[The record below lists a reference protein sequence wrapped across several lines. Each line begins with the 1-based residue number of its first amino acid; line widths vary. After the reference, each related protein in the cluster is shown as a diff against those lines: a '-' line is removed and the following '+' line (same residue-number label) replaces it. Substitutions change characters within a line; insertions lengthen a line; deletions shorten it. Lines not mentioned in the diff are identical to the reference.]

1 MASGGRSDDEV
12 LGKLLGKTT
21 VSDLESK
28 ALLII
33 VLHSLFTTSS
43 LSTLMSVLLL
53 FILKLEPLLFTLML
67 ESLLFTLMFESL
79 LFTLTMSCMLPGSV
93 LFIKHPPTSRPVLAA
108 IVGTN
113 LEMI

>member
-33 VLHSLFTTSS
+33 VLHSVFTTSS

-67 ESLLFTLMFESL
+67 ESLLFTLMSESL
-79 LFTLTMSCMLPGSV
+79 LFTLTMSCMLPGV